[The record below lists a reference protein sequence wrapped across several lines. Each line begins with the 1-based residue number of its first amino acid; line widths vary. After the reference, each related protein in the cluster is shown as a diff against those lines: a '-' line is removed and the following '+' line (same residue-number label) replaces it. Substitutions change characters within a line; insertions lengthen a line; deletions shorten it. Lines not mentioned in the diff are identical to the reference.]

1 MAGTHFTGA
10 VTSTNGFVGS
20 LAATT
25 ITASTSAVI
34 GGSGATIKGIYSAAI
49 SVVVGTNAAAA
60 EADVSLTITGV
71 RAGDLVLLAPIDAAV
86 ETGVGICAVWVSAN
100 DTVKVRFTNLNAA
113 LALNGS
119 TANWN
124 YVWFDLT

>member
-10 VTSTNGFVGS
+10 VTSTNGFVGTV
-20 LAATT
+20 AATT
-25 ITASTSAVI
+25 LTASTSAVI
-34 GGSGATIKGIYSAAI
+34 GTSGATIKGIFSAAI
-49 SVVVGTNAAAA
+49 AVTVGTNAAAA
-60 EADVSLTITGV
+60 EADITLTITGV

-100 DTVKVRFTNLNAA
+100 DTVKLRITNLNAVA
-113 LALNGS
+113 ALNGS

>member
-10 VTSTNGFVGS
+10 VNSTNGFVGS
-20 LAATT
+20 VAATT
-25 ITASTSAVI
+25 LTASTSAKV
-34 GGSGATIKGIYSAAI
+34 GSTGATIKGIYSAAI

-60 EADVSLTITGV
+60 ETDISLTITGV
-71 RAGDLVLLAPIDAAV
+71 RAGDLVLLAPINAAV

-100 DTVKVRFTNLNAA
+100 DTVKVRLTNLNAA
-113 LALNGS
+113 AALSGS

>member
-20 LAATT
+20 LSATT

-34 GGSGATIKGIYSAAI
+34 GSSGATIKGIYSAAI
-49 SVVVGTNAAAA
+49 EVTVAADAAAA
-60 EADVSLTITGV
+60 EEDVSLTITGV
-71 RAGDLVLLAPIDAAV
+71 RAGDLVLMAPIDAAM
-86 ETGVGICAVWVSAN
+86 ETGVGIVACWVSAN
-100 DTVKVRFTNLNAA
+100 DTVKVRISNFHTSTLT
-113 LALNGS
+113 GS

>member
-25 ITASTSAVI
+25 VTASTSAVI
-34 GGSGATIKGIYSAAI
+34 GSTGATIKGIYSAAI
-49 SVVVGTNAAAA
+49 AVTIAADAAAA
-60 EADVSLTITGV
+60 EEDISLTITGV
-71 RAGDLVLLAPIDAAV
+71 RAGDLVLLAPINASM
-86 ETGVGICAVWVSAN
+86 ETGVGVAAVWVSAN
-100 DTVKVRFTNLNAA
+100 DTVKLRVSNFKATGLT
-113 LALNGS
+113 GS